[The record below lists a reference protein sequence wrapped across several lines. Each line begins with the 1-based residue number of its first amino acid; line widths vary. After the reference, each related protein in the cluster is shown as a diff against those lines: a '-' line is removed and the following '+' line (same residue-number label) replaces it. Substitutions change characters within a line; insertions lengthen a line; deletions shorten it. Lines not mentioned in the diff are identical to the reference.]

1 MEILG
6 FPALKYETYLEN
18 RIHNAVLGRIFP
30 LPEQFTDML
39 ALHFRVAHDN
49 QAKLW

>member
-6 FPALKYETYLEN
+6 FPAFKYETHSEN
-18 RIHNAVLGRIFP
+18 HTRNAVLGHIFP

-39 ALHFRVAHDN
+39 ALHLRVAHDN
-49 QAKLW
+49 QPKLW